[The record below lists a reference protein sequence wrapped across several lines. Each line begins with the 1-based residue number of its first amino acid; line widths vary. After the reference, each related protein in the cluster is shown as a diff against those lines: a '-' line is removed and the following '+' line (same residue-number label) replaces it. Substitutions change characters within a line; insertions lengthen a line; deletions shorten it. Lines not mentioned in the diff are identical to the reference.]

1 MQTSFP
7 ELSARELAAWRG
19 FLRVH
24 SGIVRELNT
33 ELELTH
39 ALPLAH
45 YEVLL
50 YLDAAPC
57 GKLTMSEL
65 AQSVLLSQSG
75 VTRLVDRLVR
85 SGLVVREGCS
95 EDRRVMYARLTD
107 EGLYPAAFWARL
119 LVSDRFPIR
128 TRNGEIHRIFS
139 WDQQRITVHM
149 SSSLKIADESGMS
162 RLIPFKQSWN

>member
-1 MQTSFP
+1 MQTSFQ
-7 ELSARELAAWRG
+7 ELTTRELAAWRG

-24 SGIVRELNT
+24 SGLVRELNS

-50 YLDAAPC
+50 YLDASPS

-85 SGLVVREGCS
+85 CGLVVREGCAQ
-95 EDRRVMYARLTD
+95 DRRVMYARLTD
-107 EGLYPAAFWARL
+107 EGRETLCEARPTL
-119 LVSDRFPIR
+119 IDGVRRRFLAHFDDA
-128 TRNGEIHRIFS
+128 EL
-139 WDQQRITVHM
+139 DM
-149 SSSLKIADESGMS
+149 LADAWERVRPGATA
-162 RLIPFKQSWN
+162 

>member
-1 MQTSFP
+1 MQTSLP

-65 AQSVLLSQSG
+65 AHSVLLSQSG

-107 EGLYPAAFWARL
+107 EGREALIEARPTL
-119 LVSDRFPIR
+119 IEGVRQRFLAR
-128 TRNGEIHRIFS
+128 FDDAEL
-139 WDQQRITVHM
+139 DV
-149 SSSLKIADESGMS
+149 LADAWERVRPGATA
-162 RLIPFKQSWN
+162 

>member
-107 EGLYPAAFWARL
+107 EGREALIEARPTL
-119 LVSDRFPIR
+119 IEGVRQRFLAHFDDA
-128 TRNGEIHRIFS
+128 EL
-139 WDQQRITVHM
+139 DA
-149 SSSLKIADESGMS
+149 LADAWERVRPGATD
-162 RLIPFKQSWN
+162 

>member
-107 EGLYPAAFWARL
+107 EGREALIEARPTL
-119 LVSDRFPIR
+119 IEGVRQRFLAR
-128 TRNGEIHRIFS
+128 FDDAEL
-139 WDQQRITVHM
+139 DV
-149 SSSLKIADESGMS
+149 LADAWERVRAGATA
-162 RLIPFKQSWN
+162 

>member
-107 EGLYPAAFWARL
+107 EGREALVEARPTL
-119 LVSDRFPIR
+119 IEGVRQRFLAR
-128 TRNGEIHRIFS
+128 FDDAEL
-139 WDQQRITVHM
+139 DV
-149 SSSLKIADESGMS
+149 LADAWERVRPGATA
-162 RLIPFKQSWN
+162 

>member
-1 MQTSFP
+1 MQTSFQ

-33 ELELTH
+33 ELEVTH

-107 EGLYPAAFWARL
+107 EGREALIEARPTL
-119 LVSDRFPIR
+119 IEGVRQRFLAHF
-128 TRNGEIHRIFS
+128 GDAEL
-139 WDQQRITVHM
+139 DV
-149 SSSLKIADESGMS
+149 LADAWERVRPGATA
-162 RLIPFKQSWN
+162 

>member
-1 MQTSFP
+1 MQETTFDR
-7 ELSARELAAWRG
+7 LSPRELAAWRG

-33 ELELTH
+33 ELELRH

-50 YLDAAPC
+50 YLDGAPC
-57 GKLTMSEL
+57 GRLTMSAL

-75 VTRLVDRLVR
+75 VTRLVDRLVQ

-107 EGLYPAAFWARL
+107 EGHAALCEARPTL
-119 LVSDRFPIR
+119 IEGVRQRFLAHFDDA
-128 TRNGEIHRIFS
+128 EL
-139 WDQQRITVHM
+139 DV
-149 SSSLKIADESGMS
+149 LADAWERVRPGAT
-162 RLIPFKQSWN
+162 

>member
-1 MQTSFP
+1 MQETTFDR
-7 ELSARELAAWRG
+7 LSTRELAAWRG

-45 YEVLL
+45 YEVLFH
-50 YLDAAPC
+50 LDGAPC

-95 EDRRVMYARLTD
+95 ADRRVMYARLTD
-107 EGLYPAAFWARL
+107 EGREALIEARPTL
-119 LVSDRFPIR
+119 IEGVRQRFLAR
-128 TRNGEIHRIFS
+128 FDDAEL
-139 WDQQRITVHM
+139 DV
-149 SSSLKIADESGMS
+149 LADAWE
-162 RLIPFKQSWN
+162 RVRPVATA

>member
-95 EDRRVMYARLTD
+95 EERRVMYARLTD
-107 EGLYPAAFWARL
+107 EGREALIEARPTL
-119 LVSDRFPIR
+119 IEGVRQRFLAR
-128 TRNGEIHRIFS
+128 FDDAEL
-139 WDQQRITVHM
+139 DV
-149 SSSLKIADESGMS
+149 LADAWERVRPGATA
-162 RLIPFKQSWN
+162 

>member
-1 MQTSFP
+1 
-7 ELSARELAAWRG
+7 
-19 FLRVH
+19 
-24 SGIVRELNT
+24 
-33 ELELTH
+33 
-39 ALPLAH
+39 
-45 YEVLL
+45 VLL

-107 EGLYPAAFWARL
+107 EGREALIEARPTL
-119 LVSDRFPIR
+119 IEGVRQRFLAR
-128 TRNGEIHRIFS
+128 FDDAEL
-139 WDQQRITVHM
+139 DV
-149 SSSLKIADESGMS
+149 LADAWERVRPGATA
-162 RLIPFKQSWN
+162 

>member
-107 EGLYPAAFWARL
+107 EGREALIEARPTL
-119 LVSDRFPIR
+119 IEGVRQRFLAR
-128 TRNGEIHRIFS
+128 FDDAEL
-139 WDQQRITVHM
+139 DV
-149 SSSLKIADESGMS
+149 LADAWERVRPGATA
-162 RLIPFKQSWN
+162 

>member
-65 AQSVLLSQSG
+65 AQYVLLSQSG

-107 EGLYPAAFWARL
+107 EGREALIEARPTL
-119 LVSDRFPIR
+119 IEGVRQRFLAR
-128 TRNGEIHRIFS
+128 FDDAEL
-139 WDQQRITVHM
+139 DV
-149 SSSLKIADESGMS
+149 LADAWERVRPGATA
-162 RLIPFKQSWN
+162 